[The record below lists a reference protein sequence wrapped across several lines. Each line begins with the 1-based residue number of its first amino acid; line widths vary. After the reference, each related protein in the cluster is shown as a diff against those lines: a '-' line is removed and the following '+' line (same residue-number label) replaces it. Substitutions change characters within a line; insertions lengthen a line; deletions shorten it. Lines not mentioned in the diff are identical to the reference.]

1 MILYQ
6 KKLRINVKKINN
18 THSIKLRKGFSL
30 IELLIVIVILGGLV
44 AVVAPGLMDSAD
56 QAKRDTVCLK
66 MNDLKKRMDMFK
78 LDNGVYPD
86 TEEGF
91 EALLSNPDS
100 DKYPGYRAKPY
111 LKKLPKDSWKTP
123 FIYLKNG
130 SEVEIISFASD
141 RREGGEDGGQD
152 ILFSKCNK

>member
-1 MILYQ
+1 MH
-6 KKLRINVKKINN
+6 KTKTTSLR
-18 THSIKLRKGFSL
+18 TGFSL

-66 MNDLKKRMDMFK
+66 MNDISKRLDMFK

-86 TEEGF
+86 TEEGLD
-91 EALLSNPDS
+91 ALVSNPDAE
-100 DKYPGYRAKPY
+100 KYPNYRAKPY

-123 FIYLKNG
+123 FVYIKKGDEFEL
-130 SEVEIISFASD
+130 VSFAAD
-141 RREGGEDGGQD
+141 RKEGGEENNKD
-152 ILFSKCNK
+152 ILFSTCNK

>member
-1 MILYQ
+1 M
-6 KKLRINVKKINN
+6 RHT
-18 THSIKLRKGFSL
+18 THIRAGFSL

-66 MNDLKKRMDMFK
+66 MNDLKKRLDMFS
-78 LDNGVYPD
+78 LDNGAYPD

-100 DKYPGYRAKPY
+100 EKYPNYRAKPY

-123 FIYLKNG
+123 FVYLKKG
-130 SEVEIISFASD
+130 DDVEIISFGAD
-141 RREGGEDGGQD
+141 RKEGGEENGKD
-152 ILFSKCNK
+152 ILFSTCNQ

>member
-1 MILYQ
+1 MKAPVNRQ
-6 KKLRINVKKINN
+6 NKMLR
-18 THSIKLRKGFSL
+18 SGFSL

-66 MNDLKKRMDMFK
+66 MNDLKKRLDMFK
-78 LDNGVYPD
+78 LDNGIYPD

-91 EALLSNPDS
+91 NALLNNPDP
-100 DKYPGYRAKPY
+100 DKYPNYRTKPY

-123 FIYLKNG
+123 FVYINKG
-130 SEVEIISFASD
+130 DSVEIISFGAD
-141 RREGGEDGGQD
+141 RKEGGEENGRD
-152 ILFSKCNK
+152 ILFSECNK

>member
-1 MILYQ
+1 MKMNKEREI
-6 KKLRINVKKINN
+6 R
-18 THSIKLRKGFSL
+18 TLRKGFSL

-66 MNDLKKRMDMFK
+66 MDDLKKRLDMFK
-78 LDNGVYPD
+78 LDNGVYPE

-91 EALLSNPDS
+91 EALMSNPDP
-100 DKYPGYRAKPY
+100 DKYPNYRSKPY

-123 FIYLKNG
+123 FVYIKKG
-130 SEVEIISFASD
+130 DDIEIISLGAD
-141 RREGGEDGGQD
+141 KKQGGEENAKD
-152 ILFSKCNK
+152 ILFSECNK

>member
-1 MILYQ
+1 MHYTKQ
-6 KKLRINVKKINN
+6 
-18 THSIKLRKGFSL
+18 RKAFSL

-66 MNDLKKRMDMFK
+66 MNDLKKRLDMFK
-78 LDNGVYPD
+78 LDNGSYPD

-91 EALLSNPDS
+91 EALLSNPDP

-111 LKKLPKDSWKTP
+111 LKKLPKDAWKTP
-123 FIYLKNG
+123 FVYIKKG
-130 SEVEIISFASD
+130 DSVEIISYGSD
-141 RREGGEDGGQD
+141 KKEGGEENGKD
-152 ILFSKCNK
+152 ILFSTCNK

>member
-1 MILYQ
+1 M
-6 KKLRINVKKINN
+6 KKMKTAGTATLRE
-18 THSIKLRKGFSL
+18 GFSL

-66 MNDLKKRMDMFK
+66 MDDIGKRLDMFK

-86 TEEGF
+86 TEEGL
-91 EALLSNPDS
+91 EALLSNPDTE
-100 DKYPGYRAKPY
+100 KYPNYRAKPY

-123 FIYLKNG
+123 FVYLKKG
-130 SEVEIISFASD
+130 DEFELVSFAAD
-141 RREGGEDGGQD
+141 RKEGGEENSRD
-152 ILFSKCNK
+152 ILFSTCNK

>member
-1 MILYQ
+1 MKELKKIKT
-6 KKLRINVKKINN
+6 KKLRA
-18 THSIKLRKGFSL
+18 GFSL
-30 IELLIVIVILGGLV
+30 IELLIVIVILAGLV

-66 MNDLKKRMDMFK
+66 MHDLKKRLDMFK

-91 EALLSNPDS
+91 EALTSNPDV
-100 DKYPGYRAKPY
+100 DKYPNYRAKPY

-123 FIYLKNG
+123 FVYLNKG
-130 SEVEIISFASD
+130 SEVEIISFAAD
-141 RREGGEDGGQD
+141 RKEGGEESDSD
-152 ILFSKCNK
+152 ILFSDCNK

>member
-1 MILYQ
+1 MQ
-6 KKLRINVKKINN
+6 PTPFRP
-18 THSIKLRKGFSL
+18 GFSL

-66 MNDLKKRMDMFK
+66 MNDLGKRLDMFK

-91 EALLSNPDS
+91 EALLSNPS
-100 DKYPGYRAKPY
+100 TDKYPNYRAKPY
-111 LKKLPKDSWKTP
+111 LKEMPKDSWKTP
-123 FIYLKNG
+123 FLYINKGEAFEL
-130 SEVEIISFASD
+130 ISFASD
-141 RREGGEDGGQD
+141 RKEGGDGSGQD
-152 ILFSKCNK
+152 ILYSKCNK